1 MESWL
6 LRHGA
11 DPNQK
16 CLIDLTPLSYAVHY
30 ASISNIKLFLGNG
43 GDTQQRQLLFHALDR
58 ESEVF
63 EVLTLLLKEGAPLR
77 RVGIRGG
84 LSVSVGFSSV
94 IANLVKYTKISPECI
109 GRISFE

>member
-1 MESWL
+1 MRIL
-6 LRHGA
+6 QA
-11 DPNQK
+11 D
-16 CLIDLTPLSYAVHY
+16 
-30 ASISNIKLFLGNG
+30 
-43 GDTQQRQLLFHALDR
+43 
-58 ESEVF
+58 
-63 EVLTLLLKEGAPLR
+63 R